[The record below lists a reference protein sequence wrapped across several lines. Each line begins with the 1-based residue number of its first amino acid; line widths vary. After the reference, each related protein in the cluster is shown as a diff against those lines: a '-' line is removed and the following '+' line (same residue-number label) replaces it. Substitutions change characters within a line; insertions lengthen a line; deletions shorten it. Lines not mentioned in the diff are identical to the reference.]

1 MKPIGHPLRAP
12 CPLFLLTAAAQ
23 YFFVTLFALA
33 VLAGCAGSGTVPES
47 GAPLIIV
54 DETLP
59 LPIEGERLNKR
70 AIERVSRLAKS
81 ESLLVARHERNQL
94 LLADIDA
101 STLVAIDSQLAWFSG
116 DVTLADQLLEKLAR
130 DNTAAL
136 DFVLSEQEKRS
147 ALAGDWLT
155 AAKHLFHLSRRGSA
169 GRRSETVS
177 DQLFAYL
184 LRLDSAMLQEQLT
197 DTNDSDWRRWLEMQ
211 VAYRQGLEAFS
222 AWQKQTNALPQSPAI
237 PKHLTQWTKPPDLD
251 RITLLLPLEGTLA
264 AAGEAVLAG
273 AMTQLYT
280 LFPDPRSRPALSAI
294 DSTRSDDVS
303 TAYWQ
308 ATEDGA
314 DLVIGPLTKTDVTA
328 LRQLAQ
334 RPVPVIA
341 LNQSDDL
348 PDRPTRDWLSLSL
361 APEDEARQIADIAFG
376 RACRNAIVIAADTH
390 RGLRLFTAFERRW
403 TDRGGK
409 LRGRLLVD
417 DPAETNAA
425 MGTLLGSGSSDQRI
439 RSIERAFDLP
449 VDARGRGRT
458 DFECIFMLAPDPAT
472 ARTWRPLLVFH
483 MTGDVPV
490 YATSA
495 INDGEEDTRNRD
507 LNGVMFVETPAM
519 LPPNT
524 GSRLTRLR
532 ALGQDAITLALHW
545 EQAAATDDWIIQGE
559 TGLLRRRQ
567 NGSVERA
574 LKLATFDG
582 SKIRSGPLR

>member
-1 MKPIGHPLRAP
+1 M
-12 CPLFLLTAAAQ
+12 AATVQ
-23 YFFVTLFALA
+23 YFFVTLAALA
-33 VLAGCAGSGTVPES
+33 LLAGCAGSGTVPES
-47 GAPLIIV
+47 SAPLVTV
-54 DETLP
+54 DEALP
-59 LPIEGERLNKR
+59 LPIEGERLDMR
-70 AIERVSRLAKS
+70 AIKRVSGLAKS
-81 ESLLVARHERNQL
+81 QSLLAARHERNQL
-94 LLADIDA
+94 LLADIEA

-116 DVTLADQLLEKLAR
+116 DVALADQLLEKLAR

-136 DFVLSEQEKRS
+136 DFVLSEQEQRA
-147 ALAGDWLT
+147 ALAGDWLA

-169 GRRSETVS
+169 DRKGETVS

-184 LRLDSAMLQEQLT
+184 LQLDSAMLQEQLT
-197 DTNDSDWRRWLEMQ
+197 DTDNPDWRRWLEMQ

-222 AWQKQTNALPQSPAI
+222 AWQKQTNALPKSPAI
-237 PKHLTQWTKPPDLD
+237 PRHLTQWTKPRDLD

-264 AAGEAVLAG
+264 AAGEAVLSG
-273 AMTQLYT
+273 AMAQLYT
-280 LFPDPRSRPALSAI
+280 LFPDPRSRPALSAM
-294 DSTRSDDVS
+294 DSTRTDDVS
-303 TAYWQ
+303 IAYRQ
-308 ATEDGA
+308 ATEGGA
-314 DLVIGPLTKTDVTA
+314 DLVIGPLTKTDVTR

-341 LNQSDDL
+341 LNQSDD
-348 PDRPTRDWLSLSL
+348 RPARPARDWLSLSL

-390 RGLRLFTAFERRW
+390 RGLRLLTAFEERW
-403 TDRGGK
+403 MDRGGK

-417 DPAETNAA
+417 DPAKTNEA
-425 MGTLLGSGSSDQRI
+425 MGKLLGSGSSDQRI

-495 INDGEEDTRNRD
+495 INDGEDDTRNRD

-519 LPPNT
+519 LPPHT

-545 EQAAATDDWIIQGE
+545 EQAAATDYWIIRGE

-582 SKIRSGPLR
+582 SQIRSGPLR

>member
-1 MKPIGHPLRAP
+1 M
-12 CPLFLLTAAAQ
+12 TAVVQ
-23 YFFVTLFALA
+23 YFFVTLAALA
-33 VLAGCAGSGTVPES
+33 LLAGCAGSGTVSEGS
-47 GAPLIIV
+47 APLVIV

-59 LPIEGERLNKR
+59 LPKEGERLNMR
-70 AIERVSRLAKS
+70 AIKRISRLAKS

-116 DVTLADQLLEKLAR
+116 DVILADQLLEKLAR

-136 DFVLSEQEKRS
+136 DYVLSEQEQRS
-147 ALAGDWLT
+147 ALTGDWLT
-155 AAKHLFHLSRRGSA
+155 AAKRLFHLSRRGSA
-169 GRRSETVS
+169 GRQSDTVS

-184 LRLDSAMLQEQLT
+184 LRLDSAILHEQLQ
-197 DTNDSDWRRWLEMQ
+197 DTESPDWRRWLAMQ

-222 AWQKQTNALPQSPAI
+222 AWQRQKNALPQSPAI
-237 PKHLTQWTKPPDLD
+237 PRHLTQWTQSRDLE

-264 AAGEAVLAG
+264 AAGEAVLSG
-273 AMTQLYT
+273 AMAQLYT
-280 LFPDPRSRPALSAI
+280 LFPDPRSRPALSAM
-294 DSTRSDDVS
+294 DSTRTDDVR
-303 TAYWQ
+303 TAYRQ

-314 DLVIGPLTKTDVTA
+314 DLVIGPLTKTDVTR

-341 LNQSDDL
+341 LNQTDDL
-348 PDRPTRDWLSLSL
+348 PDRPARDWISLSL

-376 RACRNAIVIAADTH
+376 RACRNAIVIAADTQ
-390 RGLRLFTAFERRW
+390 RGSRLLTAFEQRW
-403 TDRGGK
+403 TGRGGK
-409 LRGRLLVD
+409 LRGRLLID
-417 DPAETNAA
+417 DPAETNEA
-425 MGTLLGSGSSDQRI
+425 MGKLLGSGSSDQRI
-439 RSIERAFDLP
+439 RSVERAFDLP

-495 INDGEEDTRNRD
+495 INDGDDDTRNRD

-524 GSRLTRLR
+524 GSRLTRLK

-545 EQAAATDDWIIQGE
+545 EQAAATDYWIIQGE
-559 TGLLRRRQ
+559 TGVLRRKK

-574 LKLATFDG
+574 LELATFDG
-582 SKIRSGPLR
+582 SQIRSRPLR

>member
-1 MKPIGHPLRAP
+1 
-12 CPLFLLTAAAQ
+12 
-23 YFFVTLFALA
+23 
-33 VLAGCAGSGTVPES
+33 
-47 GAPLIIV
+47 
-54 DETLP
+54 
-59 LPIEGERLNKR
+59 
-70 AIERVSRLAKS
+70 
-81 ESLLVARHERNQL
+81 
-94 LLADIDA
+94 
-101 STLVAIDSQLAWFSG
+101 
-116 DVTLADQLLEKLAR
+116 
-130 DNTAAL
+130 
-136 DFVLSEQEKRS
+136 
-147 ALAGDWLT
+147 
-155 AAKHLFHLSRRGSA
+155 
-169 GRRSETVS
+169 
-177 DQLFAYL
+177 
-184 LRLDSAMLQEQLT
+184 
-197 DTNDSDWRRWLEMQ
+197 
-211 VAYRQGLEAFS
+211 
-222 AWQKQTNALPQSPAI
+222 
-237 PKHLTQWTKPPDLD
+237 
-251 RITLLLPLEGTLA
+251 
-264 AAGEAVLAG
+264 
-273 AMTQLYT
+273 
-280 LFPDPRSRPALSAI
+280 
-294 DSTRSDDVS
+294 
-303 TAYWQ
+303 
-308 ATEDGA
+308 
-314 DLVIGPLTKTDVTA
+314 LTKTDVTA

-403 TDRGGK
+403 RDRGGK

>member
-12 CPLFLLTAAAQ
+12 CPLFLLTAAAR

-47 GAPLIIV
+47 GAPFVIV

-116 DVTLADQLLEKLAR
+116 DVTLADQLLEKLTR

-169 GRRSETVS
+169 GRRGETVS

-184 LRLDSAMLQEQLT
+184 LRLDSAMLREQLAA
-197 DTNDSDWRRWLEMQ
+197 TNDPDWRRWLEMQ

-294 DSTRSDDVS
+294 DSTRSDDVR

-403 TDRGGK
+403 RDRGGK

>member
-1 MKPIGHPLRAP
+1 M
-12 CPLFLLTAAAQ
+12 TAVVQ
-23 YFFVTLFALA
+23 YFFVTLAALA
-33 VLAGCAGSGTVPES
+33 LLAGCAGSGTVSEGS
-47 GAPLIIV
+47 APLVIV

-59 LPIEGERLNKR
+59 LPKEGERLNMR
-70 AIERVSRLAKS
+70 AIKRISRLAKS

-116 DVTLADQLLEKLAR
+116 DVILADQLLEKLAR

-136 DFVLSEQEKRS
+136 DYVLSEQEQRS
-147 ALAGDWLT
+147 ALTGDWLT
-155 AAKHLFHLSRRGSA
+155 AAKRLFHLSRRGSA
-169 GRRSETVS
+169 GRQSDTVS

-184 LRLDSAMLQEQLT
+184 LRLDSAILHEQLQ
-197 DTNDSDWRRWLEMQ
+197 DTESPDWRRWLAMQ

-222 AWQKQTNALPQSPAI
+222 AWQRQKNALPQSPAI
-237 PKHLTQWTKPPDLD
+237 PRHLTQWTQSRDLE

-264 AAGEAVLAG
+264 AAGEAVLSG
-273 AMTQLYT
+273 AMAQLYT
-280 LFPDPRSRPALSAI
+280 LFPDPRSRPALSAM
-294 DSTRSDDVS
+294 DSTRTDDVR
-303 TAYWQ
+303 TAYRQ

-314 DLVIGPLTKTDVTA
+314 DLVIGPLTKTDVTR

-341 LNQSDDL
+341 LNQTDDL
-348 PDRPTRDWLSLSL
+348 PDRPARDWISLSL

-376 RACRNAIVIAADTH
+376 RACRNAIVIAADTQ
-390 RGLRLFTAFERRW
+390 RGLRLLTAFEQRW
-403 TDRGGK
+403 TGRGGK
-409 LRGRLLVD
+409 LRGRLLID
-417 DPAETNAA
+417 DPAETNEA
-425 MGTLLGSGSSDQRI
+425 MGKLLGSGSSDQRI
-439 RSIERAFDLP
+439 RSVERAFDLP

-495 INDGEEDTRNRD
+495 INDGDDDTRNRD

-524 GSRLTRLR
+524 GSRLTRLK

-545 EQAAATDDWIIQGE
+545 EQAAATDYWIIQGE
-559 TGLLRRRQ
+559 TGVLRRKK

-574 LKLATFDG
+574 LELATFDG
-582 SKIRSGPLR
+582 SQIRSRPLR